1 MATFKWQIY
10 DVVDTDAQGQVSGE
24 VEVAAVQVAPDTQ
37 RWAVRMPDQTL
48 VLIPSP
54 GGAVHLPEALPAGE
68 VPERR
73 GDDHPNR
80 VRNFVKVSLVLL
92 FGFGFVA
99 IILHDL
105 LSGNGT
111 LSFDKYMSIIAAF
124 MGGLGAASF
133 TK

>member
-1 MATFKWQIY
+1 MARFNWQIY
-10 DVVDTDAQGQVSGE
+10 EVVDQNAQGQVSGE
-24 VEVAAVQVAPDTQ
+24 VGLAAVQVAADTQ
-37 RWAVRMPDQTL
+37 RWAIKMPDQTL

-54 GGAVHLPEALPAGE
+54 SGTVHLPEALPAGE
-68 VPERR
+68 VVRR
-73 GDDHPNR
+73 GDDHSNR
-80 VRNFVKVSLVLL
+80 IRNFVKVSLVLL

-105 LSGNGT
+105 LSGSGS